1 MLIKRITENDL
12 NILVKEAASLKTC
25 SLLDST
31 GYYFILKITS
41 TDGRSADICIDIFK
55 LEDKESSDKNYF
67 GIYISPND
75 DTPFAEFGGKT
86 LEDISPVDIEDYTKS
101 LDPADLK
108 RAIRKIVKS
117 YIKAIKS
124 AVVKNIVI
132 V

>member
-1 MLIKRITENDL
+1 MLIERIKKDDL
-12 NILVKEAASLKTC
+12 KAVTKEAEALK
-25 SLLDST
+25 SFSILDST
-31 GYYFILKITS
+31 GYYTILKVSS
-41 TDGRSADICIDIFK
+41 TDGNTADVCVDIFK
-55 LEDKESSDKNYF
+55 VDDKDKFY
-67 GIYISPND
+67 GIYISPNE

-108 RAIRKIVKS
+108 RVIRKIVKS
-117 YIKAIKS
+117 YVKAIKT